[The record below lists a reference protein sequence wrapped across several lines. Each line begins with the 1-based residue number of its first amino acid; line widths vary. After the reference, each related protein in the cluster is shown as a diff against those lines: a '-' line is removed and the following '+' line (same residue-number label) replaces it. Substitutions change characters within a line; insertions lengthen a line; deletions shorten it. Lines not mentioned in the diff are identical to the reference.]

1 MKAYVEYWLKPYEGE
16 PYIKESYSIEAAYI
30 RTFPED
36 DEFEIKAVD
45 GTLFVVVPDVDYEDG
60 FAEYGWTELR
70 GDCVT
75 MRIYD
80 VIAVASSESN

>member
-1 MKAYVEYWLKPYEGE
+1 MKAYVEYWLKPYKGE

-36 DEFEIKAVD
+36 DEFEIKAID
-45 GTLFVVVPDVDYEDG
+45 GTLFVVVPDDDCEDG
-60 FAEYGWTELR
+60 ITEYGWTELR
-70 GDCVT
+70 GDCIT

-80 VIAVASSESN
+80 VITVALNESN